1 MEEASALIGAC
12 KDKPARRWLLGLR
25 RARVA
30 AATEVWSTWSCGPP
44 SRRDVGPQRPAHGD
58 VSAALAGELD
68 REPPDAPA
76 CAADQHAL
84 ADHQAGDLERSQRSQ
99 TGGGSLAACALVTW
113 SGIGARRAAALA
125 PAIYQ
130 VPLDEVERQRC
141 RRH

>member
-1 MEEASALIGAC
+1 MEEASASIGAC
-12 KDKPARRWLLGLR
+12 KDKAARRWLLGLR

-30 AATEVWSTWSCGPP
+30 AATEVWNTWSCGPP

-99 TGGGSLAACALVTW
+99 TGGGQLGGLRVGHLVGDRGQA
-113 SGIGARRAAALA
+113 SGGPRARDL
-125 PAIYQ
+125 P